1 MDELIRSNLEQ
12 KSALEE
18 TVELFLYEAYESLSS
33 SICSDFYSGWYPYIY
48 IGDLVQRV
56 YSETYTE
63 VKIGLIDEAI
73 LRGDH
78 ELAGLGRDDYTLQAY
93 QGTLSDTAHL
103 EPNFGRKEIE
113 DIILKVLTQKNI
125 AYLDYD
131 EKMQNPIIKEVW

>member
-1 MDELIRSNLEQ
+1 MDELIKSNLEE

-18 TVELFLYEAYESLSS
+18 TVEMFLYEAYESLSL

-63 VKIGLIDEAI
+63 IKIGLIDEAI

-78 ELAGLGRDDYTLQAY
+78 ELIGLGKDDFTFQAY
-93 QGTLSDTAHL
+93 QGNFSDIPHL
-103 EPNFGRKEIE
+103 EPTFGRREIE
-113 DIILKVLTQKNI
+113 DIVLKVLTQKNI